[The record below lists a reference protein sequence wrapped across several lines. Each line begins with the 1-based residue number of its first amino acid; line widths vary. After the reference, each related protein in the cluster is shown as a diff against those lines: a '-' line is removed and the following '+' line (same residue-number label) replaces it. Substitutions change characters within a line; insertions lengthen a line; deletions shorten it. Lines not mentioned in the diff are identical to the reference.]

1 MLADLLKQDDIMYS
15 IIPVS
20 GIDNLEAVRDDL
32 MDSPELHT
40 LILLNIGS
48 ILDLPS
54 PEWFGDFPQADL
66 SVHIVD
72 SARPQNLSSLFGTG
86 PGSERIVVWDDGG
99 ASKLQEERN
108 AWLALENEP
117 EPNSDSD
124 EDSDD
129 DLDPPSDE
137 ELAPDSDEDEYH
149 QEAGGRKRRSLGD
162 GDPFVERKGKRRR
175 TRLSRGDREVHTRR
189 IQKHYTAGTWFGQSA
204 SGTMYVLATVL
215 ERVDNEL
222 LWLAILGLTYQYT
235 SSRISRDIYERNH
248 SLYHDE
254 VVRLNPPGPQ
264 NAFQANGI
272 TTITPDDTSIRA
284 TEELRFTLFRHWT
297 LYDAMYH
304 SSYVNSKLGIWKEKG
319 RKRLTGLL
327 AKMGFAQAE
336 TQQSYSHMSL
346 AVKNNLVHQLE
357 SIAPEYA
364 MTELNYPSFVRA
376 RGWKGQGMSA
386 ADEVDVLATIM
397 DVAYGY
403 KMEVEIEGG
412 RNGGEWFG
420 GGKVWEGRQASRLT
434 HRKDHEREN
443 IPPGD
448 ASNRARQKSSTE
460 DGVEVDEPPEGSKQ
474 DLPWWQ
480 QNFWAAFDALSD
492 WSQLNRALPLCIS
505 LHRAIIRQGTSV
517 IDKHLIKTMRSHR
530 VVILSQGPDLALFS
544 NPGPLSR
551 LALWLVDA
559 LRDRVGNAPNA
570 RGRARKSLPFVVAC
584 LNEETETFIVVGIMA
599 AKEFGDVSRNEFGL
613 AFLDAKDRCN
623 ARTKHV
629 SFDTSVLEI
638 NKGDLNVFLETLCD
652 GPEG

>member
-1 MLADLLKQDDIMYS
+1 M
-15 IIPVS
+15 VS
-20 GIDNLEAVRDDL
+20 NFFL
-32 MDSPELHT
+32 T
-40 LILLNIGS
+40 
-48 ILDLPS
+48 
-54 PEWFGDFPQADL
+54 
-66 SVHIVD
+66 
-72 SARPQNLSSLFGTG
+72 QNLASLT
-86 PGSERIVVWDDGG
+86 
-99 ASKLQEERN
+99 N
-108 AWLALENEP
+108 AP
-117 EPNSDSD
+117 
-124 EDSDD
+124 
-129 DLDPPSDE
+129 
-137 ELAPDSDEDEYH
+137 
-149 QEAGGRKRRSLGD
+149 R
-162 GDPFVERKGKRRR
+162 
-175 TRLSRGDREVHTRR
+175 
-189 IQKHYTAGTWFGQSA
+189 
-204 SGTMYVLATVL
+204 
-215 ERVDNEL
+215 
-222 LWLAILGLTYQYT
+222 LAILGLTYQYT

-599 AKEFGDVSRNEFGL
+599 AKEFGDVSR
-613 AFLDAKDRCN
+613 KC
-623 ARTKHV
+623 
-629 SFDTSVLEI
+629 
-638 NKGDLNVFLETLCD
+638 VFLPFIVVCDTNNLSPASLVWPSSTLKIAAMHVRSMCLLTPVFWRSTRETSTSSWRLCVMVQRD
-652 GPEG
+652 DSSLTLALPHCRLRHVLPLLYVITFMEPLFHCVRRHMHTARPGRPIIGRNQCTLTHALMLALHPNFGSACGVRHRFSSRLVRVARKPCAEPSAYRSPKIENTH